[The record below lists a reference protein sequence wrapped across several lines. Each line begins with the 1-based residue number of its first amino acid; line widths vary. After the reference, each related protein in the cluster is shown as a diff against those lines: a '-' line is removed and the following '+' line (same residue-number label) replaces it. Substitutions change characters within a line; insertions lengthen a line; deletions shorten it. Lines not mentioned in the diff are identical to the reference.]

1 MYTVSNSDMGYII
14 KYIEL
19 MIENTDP
26 HSRSLRTQNNV
37 RMAKN
42 LVEKLKAKQPFSA
55 FSLPDDIKKTLH

>member
-19 MIENTDP
+19 MIGNTDT
-26 HSRSLRTQNNV
+26 HSHSLRTQNNV

-55 FSLPDDIKKTLH
+55 FSLPDDIKKALR

>member
-1 MYTVSNSDMGYII
+1 MYTVSNSDMSYII

-26 HSRSLRTQNNV
+26 NSRSLRTQNDV

-55 FSLPDDIKKTLH
+55 LSLPDDIKKALR